1 MKKKCFLYNEFRISL
16 LGFFLMS
23 TSMLFSQ
30 EEATSQIQLVQMSVS
45 SGLVIPVGGAY
56 LFSETPIGYKGFNAF
71 KTHNPTVSLSFMAE
85 TTWENNWFLLDSL
98 YLGARLSTQNFNAK
112 NSNFNENL
120 WINTF
125 YVTLSRSFNYR
136 SLQPYARI
144 GIGGST
150 LMTSLKAFVIS
161 GGGSLSLGSRFN
173 IDKHIL
179 AVESSINA
187 PLIAYRNQLTVFC
200 EVSVLYIFQYSY
212 YKKVKKQSH
221 PSF

>member
-1 MKKKCFLYNEFRISL
+1 MLFI
-16 LGFFLMS
+16 G
-23 TSMLFSQ
+23 TLFSQ
-30 EEATSQIQLVQMSVS
+30 NDTTHSIRFVRMAVS
-45 SGLVIPVGGAY
+45 SGIVTPVGRAY
-56 LFSETPIGYKGFNAF
+56 VFSESPTVYKGFNVF

-85 TTWENNWFLLDSL
+85 TPWENNWFSFDSL
-98 YLGARLSTQNFNAK
+98 YLGARLSTQNFYAK
-112 NSNFNENL
+112 NLNFNENL

-136 SLQPYARI
+136 LLQPYACI

-150 LMTSLKAFVIS
+150 MLTSLKAFVIS
-161 GGGSLSLGSRFN
+161 GGGSITLGSRFN

-200 EVSVLYIFQYSY
+200 EISVLYVFQYNY
-212 YKKVKKQSH
+212 FKKVKEQNH
-221 PSF
+221 ASFKF